1 MTSYRI
7 STIARLLG
15 VSSDTVRRWLDDGLI
30 KTQEAPRTDSVIS
43 APGPGPKRINGKSV
57 VEFIC
62 QKPDFHQL
70 HSGLAQQHSIRNHF
84 EGLVTAITSD
94 KVMSQVEMQCGPF
107 RVVSLISTE
116 AVKELGLE
124 IGSIATAQVK
134 ATNVAIGLPPGEKL

>member
-1 MTSYRI
+1 MSSYRI

-15 VSSDTVRRWLDDGLI
+15 VSTDTVRRWLEEGLI
-30 KTQEAPRTDSVIS
+30 KAQETPHSEARIS
-43 APGPGPKRINGKSV
+43 TPSSGPKRINGKSV

-84 EGLVTAITSD
+84 EGLVIAITSD